1 MAYKRAMVQKLL
13 TVREAMKLL
22 RIRSRTTIMSMIYDG
37 RIEAVNINPLAKKP
51 TWRVKVESLNFDPI
65 EEQLKLIDLERRLGL

>member
-1 MAYKRAMVQKLL
+1 MVQNLL

-22 RIRSRTTIMSMIYDG
+22 RIRSRTTLMSMIHDG
-37 RIEAVNINPLAKKP
+37 RIEAVNLNPHAKKP